1 MLHQRFSG
9 TVLVQCP
16 APARNP
22 FSHEE
27 KLRLKDFRGNEAKS
41 WEFLCYDPLSAYV
54 HKKTTI
60 SSTARGRG
68 FVAQPVPNQTCVA
81 AVALLILP
89 PASWHFRNQYQKPIY
104 GCVYHCLVLVHV
116 NDVVLFLRQSLK
128 QDEGQKPQ
136 RKKFQSQRQTSWP
149 AQRWMTNS
157 SSASDGTTS
166 RPTWWP
172 ASSTWG
178 TRSLSR
184 MWPSPVTGRA
194 PRPTRWSCPPAAPT
208 SRWYFFST
216 CDIPMS
222 KIMSVNLEYYI
233 GWIVSLQSA
242 Y

>member
-1 MLHQRFSG
+1 MHGFEIAALCINFSLILHIFERIFSDEYTNKSSLVERALNFKPMLHQRFSC

-16 APARNP
+16 APAQNP

-136 RKKFQSQRQTSWP
+136 RKKFQSQRQTS
-149 AQRWMTNS
+149 
-157 SSASDGTTS
+157 
-166 RPTWWP
+166 
-172 ASSTWG
+172 
-178 TRSLSR
+178 
-184 MWPSPVTGRA
+184 
-194 PRPTRWSCPPAAPT
+194 
-208 SRWYFFST
+208 
-216 CDIPMS
+216 
-222 KIMSVNLEYYI
+222 
-233 GWIVSLQSA
+233 
-242 Y
+242 

>member
-16 APARNP
+16 APAQNP

-136 RKKFQSQRQTSWP
+136 RRNFRANVKLADQP
-149 AQRWMTNS
+149 
-157 SSASDGTTS
+157 SDG
-166 RPTWWP
+166 
-172 ASSTWG
+172 
-178 TRSLSR
+178 
-184 MWPSPVTGRA
+184 
-194 PRPTRWSCPPAAPT
+194 
-208 SRWYFFST
+208 
-216 CDIPMS
+216 
-222 KIMSVNLEYYI
+222 
-233 GWIVSLQSA
+233 
-242 Y
+242 